1 MTGAPTFF
9 AQVIFEEV
17 KPGNYFMG
25 GVPLAHDQIFVYG
38 RVRAGRSV
46 QDKLKM
52 IKLMAEVVANA
63 AGVSS
68 TGVWIYIA
76 ELPPRQMMEYGYVL
90 PSPATR
96 TCGPKRCRQKT
107 GSSCR
112 RSANDLVRWEPTGML
127 TINRL
132 SKSFGGLVAVDA
144 VDLTVPAGALFG
156 IIGPNGSGKTTLFN
170 LLTGFLAPSAGEIEF
185 EGKRIDSLSPEKI
198 VQAGIART
206 FQVVRFHKESTVRE
220 TVWTAQALHL
230 PISGLFRSARSRSQ
244 HAFREEVDRILERT
258 WLAPHADRLAR
269 ELPFGLVRQLEIARA
284 LATRP
289 KLLLM
294 DEPASGMN
302 PVETRQLADDIKRLR
317 DGGFTIIVIEHD
329 VEMMMGLCDR
339 IAVLNF
345 GRKIAE
351 GAPAAVVRDAEVMS
365 AYLGN
370 KYRAH
375 A

>member
-1 MTGAPTFF
+1 MA
-9 AQVIFEEV
+9 ENLEC
-17 KPGNYFMG
+17 
-25 GVPLAHDQIFVYG
+25 H
-38 RVRAGRSV
+38 AGR
-46 QDKLKM
+46 
-52 IKLMAEVVANA
+52 
-63 AGVSS
+63 
-68 TGVWIYIA
+68 
-76 ELPPRQMMEYGYVL
+76 
-90 PSPATR
+90 
-96 TCGPKRCRQKT
+96 
-107 GSSCR
+107 
-112 RSANDLVRWEPTGML
+112 EPITML
-127 TINRL
+127 TVSRL
-132 SKSFGGLVAVDA
+132 CKSFGGLVAVDEL
-144 VDLTVPAGALFG
+144 DLTVQAGALFG

-170 LLTGFLAPSAGEIEF
+170 LLTGFLAPSSGRIDF
-185 EGKRIDSLSPEKI
+185 EGRRIDSLAPEKI

-206 FQVVRFHKESTVRE
+206 FQLVRFHKDSTVRE

-230 PISGLFRSARSRSQ
+230 PIASLFRSDHSRSQ
-244 HAFREEVDRILERT
+244 NALHDEVDRILEQT
-258 WLAPHADRLAR
+258 WLQPHADRLAR

-302 PVETRQLADDIKRLR
+302 PVETRQLADDIRRLR
-317 DGGFTIIVIEHD
+317 DSGITIVIIEHD
-329 VEMMMGLCDR
+329 VGMMMGLCDR

-351 GAPAAVVRDAEVMS
+351 GAPATVVRDPEVMS